1 MTAGRKH
8 REPWRARKDDNHDV
22 NYRQVIDQLSLQSRQ
37 VIGLAQAD
45 LRELM
50 SYVDELTPEAGRNL
64 LIDAL
69 PQLVSSYGD
78 IASAQALEWYADL
91 REAERVPTS
100 FTPRAASGVEA
111 EKVVAETR
119 RLAGGL
125 WEGQTVEVTRRL
137 ADRLNLWVHYA
148 SRETI
153 VLNSQLDPTQARFA
167 RVPRGPKTC
176 AFCEMLASRG
186 FVYAS
191 SNTAGEINKF
201 HSHCDCEI
209 VPSWKGR
216 TAFIHGYDPDAMYDR
231 YRAARELVIESGG
244 DRNDEYLITE
254 KMRRLFPEKY
264 KDGVGAGG
272 RSSGIGRAW
281 RADV

>member
-22 NYRQVIDQLSLQSRQ
+22 NYRQVVDRLSEQSRQ

-78 IASAQALEWYADL
+78 IAAAQALEWYADL

-111 EKVVAETR
+111 EKVVA
-119 RLAGGL
+119 
-125 WEGQTVEVTRRL
+125 
-137 ADRLNLWVHYA
+137 
-148 SRETI
+148 
-153 VLNSQLDPTQARFA
+153 
-167 RVPRGPKTC
+167 
-176 AFCEMLASRG
+176 
-186 FVYAS
+186 
-191 SNTAGEINKF
+191 
-201 HSHCDCEI
+201 
-209 VPSWKGR
+209 
-216 TAFIHGYDPDAMYDR
+216 
-231 YRAARELVIESGG
+231 AARGRPMGRPDRRG
-244 DRNDEYLITE
+244 DAAA
-254 KMRRLFPEKY
+254 RRPAQPMGTLRKPRDDCFE
-264 KDGVGAGG
+264 
-272 RSSGIGRAW
+272 
-281 RADV
+281 